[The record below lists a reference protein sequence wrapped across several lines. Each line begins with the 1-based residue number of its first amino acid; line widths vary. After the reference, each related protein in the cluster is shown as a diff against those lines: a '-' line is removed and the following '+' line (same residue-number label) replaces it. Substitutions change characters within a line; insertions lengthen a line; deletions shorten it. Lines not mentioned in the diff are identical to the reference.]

1 MVILKIVAQYSATR
15 MAKQLQIK
23 DKIEAPPH
31 LQFGFRVRFICLGL
45 LLIVK
50 AGHTQKRILSIKDVL
65 ELVQSGQ
72 PQLQAYQEQKKAAG
86 LGVDLA
92 KNTLMPDLTAGYQA
106 GYATYNNI
114 TGMSYP
120 GLIMPISGP
129 PSSGNSYDPVPGTAL
144 TALFQWTPFTFGQR
158 QAAIEKAV
166 AGFKL
171 AGSYYDNALF
181 RQQYA
186 GIAIYLDLLYYK
198 KLLRSQQLNIDRTRT
213 GLQQSLVLATEGLR
227 PGLDTVQFQS
237 TLAQAEMDRLTTQRL
252 YQSQVLELLR
262 LTGLSGTPDGLELS
276 DTLLTVQLPAVPDTA
291 GAYMQHPDYKYYEAQ
306 VAVSAAS
313 LKEIDRAWRPRFDL
327 WANAYARGSGV
338 EANGMIDKAGGWSLS
353 RNNFGAGVQ
362 LSFPILQFSKIN
374 IQKKQYGSLLK
385 ADELQLAQVSFNL
398 QKQIQN
404 AESIYRQ
411 NLLIA
416 ELAPVQSRAARSAYE
431 GLKQSYESGLVDF
444 TRLTQGQYQLL
455 NAEVMEAGA
464 YLQVWKSLLEIAGA
478 RGDLN
483 SFTNQLR

>member
-1 MVILKIVAQYSATR
+1 
-15 MAKQLQIK
+15 
-23 DKIEAPPH
+23 
-31 LQFGFRVRFICLGL
+31 
-45 LLIVK
+45 
-50 AGHTQKRILSIKDVL
+50 
-65 ELVQSGQ
+65 
-72 PQLQAYQEQKKAAG
+72 
-86 LGVDLA
+86 
-92 KNTLMPDLTAGYQA
+92 MPDLTAGYQA

-144 TALFQWTPFTFGQR
+144 TVLFQWAPFTFGQR

-186 GIAIYLDLLYYK
+186 GIAVYLNLLYYQ
-198 KLLRSQQLNIDRTRT
+198 KLLSSQQSNIDRTRAS
-213 GLQQSLVLATEGLR
+213 LQQSLVLATEGLR

-262 LTGLSGTPDGLELS
+262 LTGLPGTPDGLELS
-276 DTLLTVQLPAVPDTA
+276 DTLLTVRLPAVPDTT
-291 GAYMQHPDYKYYEAQ
+291 GTYMQHPDYKYYEAQ

-313 LKEIDRAWRPRFDL
+313 LKEIDRAWRPRFDI

-338 EANGMIDKAGGWSLS
+338 EVNGMIDKAGGWSLS
-353 RNNFGAGVQ
+353 RNNFGAGIQ

-374 IQKKQYGSLLK
+374 IQKKQYGLLLK
-385 ADELQLAQVSFNL
+385 ADELQLAQVSVNL

-416 ELAPVQSRAARSAYE
+416 ELAPVQSRAARNAYA

-444 TRLTQGQYQLL
+444 ARLTQGQYQLL

-478 RGDLN
+478 RGDLK

>member
-1 MVILKIVAQYSATR
+1 MK
-15 MAKQLQIK
+15 
-23 DKIEAPPH
+23 APTHPN
-31 LQFGFRVRFICLGL
+31 FGSRTKFICLGL

-50 AGHTQKRILSIKDVL
+50 AGHTQKRIVSIKEVL

-86 LGVDLA
+86 HAVDLT

-120 GLIMPISGP
+120 GLMMPISGP
-129 PSSGNSYDPVPGTAL
+129 PSSGNTYDPVPGTAL

-166 AGFKL
+166 AGFRL

-186 GIAIYLDLLYYK
+186 GIAVYLDLLYYK
-198 KLLRSQQLNIDRTRT
+198 KLLSSQQSNIDRTRT
-213 GLQQSLVLATEGLR
+213 GLQQSLVLAIEGLR

-252 YQSQVLELLR
+252 YQSQALELLR
-262 LTGLSGTPDGLELS
+262 LTGLPGTPDDLELS
-276 DTLLTVQLPAVPDTA
+276 DTLPAVQLPALPDTA
-291 GAYMQHPDYKYYEAQ
+291 GLYTQHPDYKYYEAQ

-313 LKEIDRAWRPRFDL
+313 LKEIDRAWRPRFDI
-327 WANAYARGSGV
+327 WANAYARGSGI

-362 LSFPILQFSKIN
+362 LSFPILQFSKVN

-385 ADELQLAQVSFNL
+385 ADELQLAQVSVNL
-398 QKQIQN
+398 QKQIEN
-404 AESIYRQ
+404 AEVIYRQ

-416 ELAPVQSRAARSAYE
+416 ALAPVQSRAARNAYE
-431 GLKQSYESGLVDF
+431 GLKLSYENGLVDF

-464 YLQVWKSLLEIAGA
+464 YLQVWKSLLEMAVS
-478 RGDLN
+478 RGNLN
-483 SFTNQLR
+483 SFTNQLK

>member
-1 MVILKIVAQYSATR
+1 MK
-15 MAKQLQIK
+15 
-23 DKIEAPPH
+23 APTH
-31 LQFGFRVRFICLGL
+31 LNFGYRVRFICLGF

-50 AGHTQKRILSIKDVL
+50 VQAQKRIVSIKDVL
-65 ELVQSGQ
+65 ELVQSAQ

-86 LGVDLA
+86 HRVDLA

-120 GLIMPISGP
+120 GQIMPISGP
-129 PSSGNSYDPVPGTAL
+129 PSSGNTYDPVPGTAL

-166 AGFKL
+166 AGFRL

-186 GIAIYLDLLYYK
+186 GVAVYLDLLYYK
-198 KLLRSQQLNIDRTRT
+198 KLLSSQQSNIDRIRT
-213 GLQQSLVLATEGLR
+213 GLQQSLVLAIEGLR

-252 YQSQVLELLR
+252 YQSQVLELQR
-262 LTGLSGTPDGLELS
+262 LTGLPGTPDDLELS
-276 DTLLTVQLPAVPDTA
+276 DTLLAFQLPALPDTA
-291 GAYMQHPDYKYYEAQ
+291 EQFTQHPDYKYYEAR

-313 LKEIDRAWRPRFDL
+313 LKEIDRAWRPKLDI
-327 WANAYARGSGV
+327 WANAYSRGSGV
-338 EANGMIDKAGGWSLS
+338 DANGMIDKAGGWSLS

-362 LSFPILQFSKIN
+362 LSFSILQFPKVN

-385 ADELQLAQVSFNL
+385 ADELQLAQVSVNL

-404 AESIYRQ
+404 AEIHNRQSI
-411 NLLIA
+411 LIA
-416 ELAPVQSRAARSAYE
+416 ELAPVQSRAARRAYE
-431 GLKQSYESGLVDF
+431 GLKLSYESGLVDF
-444 TRLTQGQYQLL
+444 TRLEQGQYQLL

-478 RGDLN
+478 RGNLN
-483 SFTNQLR
+483 SFTNQLK

>member
-1 MVILKIVAQYSATR
+1 MK
-15 MAKQLQIK
+15 
-23 DKIEAPPH
+23 APTHPN
-31 LQFGFRVRFICLGL
+31 FGSCTKFICLGL

-50 AGHTQKRILSIKDVL
+50 AGHTQKRIVSIKEVL

-86 LGVDLA
+86 HRVDLA

-114 TGMSYP
+114 TGMSYA

-129 PSSGNSYDPVPGTAL
+129 PSAGNTYDPVPGTAL

-181 RQQYA
+181 RQRYA
-186 GIAIYLDLLYYK
+186 AIAVYLDLLYYK
-198 KLLRSQQLNIDRTRT
+198 NLLSSQQSNIDRSRT

-252 YQSQVLELLR
+252 YQSQALELLR
-262 LTGLSGTPDGLELS
+262 LTGLPGTPDDLELS
-276 DTLLTVQLPAVPDTA
+276 DTLLTVQLPALPDTA
-291 GAYMQHPDYKYYEAQ
+291 GLYSQHPDYKYYEAQ

-313 LKEIDRAWRPRFDL
+313 LKEIDRAWRPRFDI
-327 WANAYARGSGV
+327 WANAYARGSGI
-338 EANGMIDKAGGWSLS
+338 EANGMIDKAGGWSLT
-353 RNNFGAGVQ
+353 RNNYGAGVQ
-362 LSFPILQFSKIN
+362 LSFPILQFSKVN

-385 ADELQLAQVSFNL
+385 ADELQLAQVSVNL
-398 QKQIQN
+398 QKQIEN

-416 ELAPVQSRAARSAYE
+416 ALAPVQSRAARSAYE
-431 GLKQSYESGLVDF
+431 GLKLSYESGLVDF

-455 NAEVMEAGA
+455 NAEAMEAGA
-464 YLQVWKSLLEIAGA
+464 YLQVWKSLLEIAVSKGN
-478 RGDLN
+478 LN
-483 SFTNQLR
+483 SFTNQLK